1 MQLVCKLIFK
11 VTDVRIVTQKHSACV
26 ICIIFHLVSGRGTLP
41 ETTIAPMERYS
52 HDQISHFI
60 DFIVSP
66 HITTDLPFGERKIR
80 LSTGQ
85 TLLVPD
91 VVRNHIPSR
100 IIAQY
105 QAFCKEQAD
114 DAFKPLSSTSLFAI
128 LRHCAA
134 STRKSLSGL
143 DYFSADGSTAFDELR
158 QLCDELAIFGNDNL
172 ILFINVV
179 LRHVY

>member
-1 MQLVCKLIFK
+1 M
-11 VTDVRIVTQKHSACV
+11 VTKRLSFCVTCV
-26 ICIIFHLVSGRGTLP
+26 FILFLGRGTLP
-41 ETTIAPMERYS
+41 EPIEAPVERYS

-60 DFIVSP
+60 DFILSP
-66 HITTDLPFGERKIR
+66 HITIDLPFGERKIR
-80 LSTGQ
+80 LSTGE

-105 QAFCKEQAD
+105 QAFCKEQTD
-114 DAFKPLSSTSLFAI
+114 DDFKPLSSTSLLAI

-143 DYFSADGSTAFDELR
+143 DYFSGDGSTAFDELR
-158 QLCDELAIFGNDNL
+158 QLCDELATFGNDNL
-172 ILFINVV
+172 NPLFACCSLPLPIDFFC
-179 LRHVY
+179 RSQK